1 MTAPS
6 PGSAAPPVSRG
17 MAILQLA
24 VAILLFGLAWP
35 AIKVGVA
42 EMSPF
47 TFSAWRGGLSA
58 LATFVLLGAIGRL
71 RLPSRQDLP
80 LIATVAVFQL
90 TAFFI
95 LAHAAVRYVP
105 AGRSSVLAYTTTL
118 WLVPLS
124 YLVGEAPSRLR
135 LLGAGVSLLGV
146 GVLLAPTFGASEGGR
161 ALVGQLM
168 LLIGALGW
176 ALAILH
182 VRRHRWRLTPFE
194 LLPWQFALATVL
206 LTIISLAVEPWAE
219 MTPPYSA
226 LAGLLFLGLFA
237 GPLGTWATVSVARAF
252 PPVVSS
258 LALLLTPVV
267 GLVSSAILLGESFT
281 LDLIA
286 GSALI
291 LLGLALA
298 ALG

>member
-17 MAILQLA
+17 MAIFQLA

-80 LIATVAVFQL
+80 LIATVALFQL

-124 YLVGEAPSRLR
+124 YLVGEAPSRQR

-161 ALVGQLM
+161 VLVGQLM
-168 LLIGALGW
+168 LLVGALGW

-182 VRRHRWRLTPFE
+182 ARRHRWRLTPFE
-194 LLPWQFALATVL
+194 LLPWQFAVATVL
-206 LTIISLAVEPWAE
+206 LTIISLAIEPWAE

-226 LAGLLFLGLFA
+226 LTGLLFLGLFA